1 MNQEQKQKVLAQLD
15 PFWKLD
21 IDKRITEVYKDY
33 TDLSSIAVGYYSVSE
48 LSQYSKKVISQLGQ
62 VLETPFSNIL
72 PFQYQ
77 FQNDFGNGNLGDDLS
92 TMNANIE
99 ANNFSEAVIVLARLV
114 YYQVANGFW
123 EKVLEKDDT
132 KRFTQIVEMEN
143 KLKLISAQLAKS
155 VETNKT
161 LLESLKKEKE
171 NLETLVSTKKK
182 ELGEIEGLL
191 PTARNNSEELNRLLN
206 TSTATNESI
215 NSLLTQQTT
224 NLDAITKR
232 IDEEKTSFS
241 AFQKDIKELKDLF
254 NAEIENGEKKNI
266 EFNAMLLSVTENSN
280 TFKERITV
288 LNELIGKEGAVRL
301 FNTFNDRKK
310 DLDSPVK
317 RWAWIVI
324 GTGVAALFL
333 IIGIF
338 TNFFGCISTMPMP
351 TNVDW
356 QFLVINSLKSTPI
369 MIVLFFTI
377 KQYIRERTFQ
387 EEYAFRSAIALTV
400 QAYGD
405 ISGSKK
411 EELILHAVTTI
422 YSLPS
427 MMKEKSN
434 GIFNLRSTILSDTM
448 KELNETVKNL
458 KKLSNNQ

>member
-1 MNQEQKQKVLAQLD
+1 MNQEQKQRVLAQLD
-15 PFWKLD
+15 PFWKVD
-21 IDKRITEVYKDY
+21 IDKRIADVYKDY
-33 TDLSSIAVGYYSVSE
+33 TDLSSIAVGYYTVSE

-77 FQNDFGNGNLGDDLS
+77 FQNDFGNGNLGDDL
-92 TMNANIE
+92 TNMNALIE
-99 ANNFSEAVIVLARLV
+99 ANNFTDAVNVLTRLV

-123 EKVLEKDDT
+123 DKVLEKDDK
-132 KRFTQIVEMEN
+132 KRFAQIVEMESKLNLASEILN
-143 KLKLISAQLAKS
+143 KNI
-155 VETNKT
+155 ETNKT
-161 LLESLKKEKE
+161 LLESLKAEKE

-215 NSLLTQQTT
+215 NGLLTQQNT
-224 NLDAITKR
+224 NLDTITKK
-232 IDEEKTSFS
+232 IEEEKTVYT
-241 AFQKDIKELKDLF
+241 AFQKDIKELKELF
-254 NAEIENGEKKNI
+254 NTEIENGGKKNI
-266 EFNAMLLSVTENSN
+266 EFDKMLASVLEQSK
-280 TFKERITV
+280 TFDKQILV

-310 DLDSPVK
+310 DLDAPVK

-324 GTGVAALFL
+324 GTGVAALLL

-338 TNFFGCISTMPMP
+338 TNFFGLITTMPMP
-351 TNVDW
+351 QSIDW

-377 KQYIRERTFQ
+377 KQYVRERTFQ

-411 EELILHAVTTI
+411 EDLILQAVSTI

-427 MMKEKSN
+427 MMKDKPTSFF
-434 GIFNLRSTILSDTM
+434 GYRSKTLTDTM
-448 KELNETVKNL
+448 KEINETL
-458 KKLSNNQ
+458 KTIKK

>member
-1 MNQEQKQKVLAQLD
+1 MNQEQKQRVLAQLE

-21 IDKRITEVYKDY
+21 IDKRIAEVYKDY
-33 TDLSSIAVGYYSVSE
+33 TDLSSIAVGYYTVSE

-77 FQNDFGNGNLGDDLS
+77 FQNDFGNGNLGDDLANL
-92 TMNANIE
+92 NAYIE
-99 ANNFSEAVIVLARLV
+99 ANNFAEAVNVLTRLV

-123 EKVLEKDDT
+123 DKVIEKDDK
-132 KRFTQIVEMEN
+132 KRFAQITEMES
-143 KLKLISAQLAKS
+143 KLRLISEQLAKNI
-155 VETNKT
+155 ETNKT
-161 LLESLKKEKE
+161 LLESLKTEKE
-171 NLETLVSTKKK
+171 NLELLVATKKK
-182 ELGEIEGLL
+182 ELAEIEGLL
-191 PTARNNSEELNRLLN
+191 PTARNNSDEINRLLN

-215 NSLLTQQTT
+215 NSLLTQQNT
-224 NLDAITKR
+224 NLDTITKK
-232 IDEEKTSFS
+232 IEEEKTVYT
-241 AFQKDIKELKDLF
+241 AFQKDIKELKELF
-254 NAEIENGEKKNI
+254 NTEIENGSKKNV
-266 EFNAMLLSVTENSN
+266 EFDKMLASVLEQSK
-280 TFKERITV
+280 TFDKQILV

-310 DLDSPVK
+310 DLDAPVK

-324 GTGVAALFL
+324 LTGVAALFL

-338 TNFFGCISTMPMP
+338 TNFFGWIPTMPMP
-351 TNVDW
+351 DKIDW

-377 KQYIRERTFQ
+377 KQYVRERTFQ

-411 EELILHAVTTI
+411 EDLILQAVSTI

-427 MMKEKSN
+427 MMKDKPTSFL
-434 GIFNLRSTILSDTM
+434 GFRSRTLTDTM
-448 KELNETVKNL
+448 KEINETL
-458 KKLSNNQ
+458 KTIKK

>member
-1 MNQEQKQKVLAQLD
+1 MNQEQKQRVLAQLD

-21 IDKRITEVYKDY
+21 IDKRIAEVYKDY
-33 TDLSSIAVGYYSVSE
+33 TDLSSIAVGYYTVSE
-48 LSQYSKKVISQLGQ
+48 LSQYSKKAISQLGQ

-77 FQNDFGNGNLGDDLS
+77 FQNDFGNGNLGDDL
-92 TMNANIE
+92 TNMNALIE
-99 ANNFSEAVIVLARLV
+99 ANNFADAVNILTRLV

-123 EKVLEKDDT
+123 DKVLEKDDK
-132 KRFTQIVEMEN
+132 KRFAQVVEMES
-143 KLKLISAQLAKS
+143 KLTLISEQLTKS
-155 VETNKT
+155 IETNKS
-161 LLESLKKEKE
+161 LLESLKTEKE

-215 NSLLTQQTT
+215 NSLLTQQNT
-224 NLDAITKR
+224 NLDTITKK
-232 IDEEKTSFS
+232 IEEEKTVYT
-241 AFQKDIKELKDLF
+241 AFQKDIKELKELF
-254 NAEIENGEKKNI
+254 NTEIENGGKKNI
-266 EFNAMLLSVTENSN
+266 EFDKMLASVLEQSK
-280 TFKERITV
+280 TFDKQILV

-310 DLDSPVK
+310 DLDAPVK

-324 GTGVAALFL
+324 LTGVAALIL

-338 TNFFGCISTMPMP
+338 TNFFGLIPTMKMP
-351 TNVDW
+351 DTIDW

-377 KQYIRERTFQ
+377 KQYVRERTFQ

-411 EELILHAVTTI
+411 EELILQAVSTI

-427 MMKEKSN
+427 MMKDKANSFFGYKSK
-434 GIFNLRSTILSDTM
+434 ILTDTI
-448 KELNETVKNL
+448 KELNETVKTL
-458 KKLSNNQ
+458 KK

>member
-21 IDKRITEVYKDY
+21 IDKRIAEVYKDY
-33 TDLSSIAVGYYSVSE
+33 TDLSSIAVGYYTVSE

-77 FQNDFGNGNLGDDLS
+77 FQNDFGNGNLGDDL
-92 TMNANIE
+92 TNMNALIE
-99 ANNFSEAVIVLARLV
+99 ANNFADAVNVLTRLV

-123 EKVLEKDDT
+123 DKVLEKDDK
-132 KRFTQIVEMEN
+132 KRFAQVVEMES
-143 KLKLISAQLAKS
+143 KLKLISEQLTKS
-155 VETNKT
+155 IETNKS
-161 LLESLKKEKE
+161 LLESLKTEKE

-191 PTARNNSEELNRLLN
+191 PTARNNAEKLNRLLN

-215 NSLLTQQTT
+215 NSLLTQQNT
-224 NLDAITKR
+224 NLDTITKK
-232 IDEEKTSFS
+232 IEEEKTVYT
-241 AFQKDIKELKDLF
+241 AFQKDIKELKELF
-254 NAEIENGEKKNI
+254 NTEIENGGKKNI
-266 EFNAMLLSVTENSN
+266 EFDKMLASVLEQSK
-280 TFKERITV
+280 TFDKQILV

-310 DLDSPVK
+310 DLDAPVK
-317 RWAWIVI
+317 RWACIVI
-324 GTGVAALFL
+324 LTGVAALLL

-338 TNFFGCISTMPMP
+338 TNFFGLITTMPMP
-351 TNVDW
+351 QTIDW

-377 KQYIRERTFQ
+377 KQYVRERTFQ

-411 EELILHAVTTI
+411 EDLILQAVSTI

-427 MMKEKSN
+427 MMKDKPTSFF
-434 GIFNLRSTILSDTM
+434 GYRSKTLTDTM
-448 KELNETVKNL
+448 KEINETL
-458 KKLSNNQ
+458 KTIKK

>member
-1 MNQEQKQKVLAQLD
+1 MNQEQKQRVLAQLD

-21 IDKRITEVYKDY
+21 IDKRIAEVYKDY
-33 TDLSSIAVGYYSVSE
+33 TDLSSIAVGYYTVSE

-77 FQNDFGNGNLGDDLS
+77 FQNDFGNGNLGDDL
-92 TMNANIE
+92 TNMNALIE
-99 ANNFSEAVIVLARLV
+99 ANNFTDAVNVLTRLV

-123 EKVLEKDDT
+123 DKVLEKDDK
-132 KRFTQIVEMEN
+132 KRFAHIVEMESKLNLASELLN
-143 KLKLISAQLAKS
+143 KNI
-155 VETNKT
+155 ETNKT
-161 LLESLKKEKE
+161 LLESLKAEKE

-215 NSLLTQQTT
+215 NGLLTQQNT
-224 NLDAITKR
+224 NLDTITKK
-232 IDEEKTSFS
+232 IEEEKTVYT
-241 AFQKDIKELKDLF
+241 AFQKDIKELKELF
-254 NAEIENGEKKNI
+254 NTEIENGGKKNI
-266 EFNAMLLSVTENSN
+266 EFDKMLASVLEQSK
-280 TFKERITV
+280 TFDKQILV

-310 DLDSPVK
+310 DLDAPVK

-324 GTGVAALFL
+324 GTGVAALLL

-338 TNFFGCISTMPMP
+338 TNFFGLITTMPMP
-351 TNVDW
+351 QSIDW

-377 KQYIRERTFQ
+377 KQYVRERTFQ

-411 EELILHAVTTI
+411 EDLILQAVSTI

-427 MMKEKSN
+427 MMKDKPTSFF
-434 GIFNLRSTILSDTM
+434 GYRSKTLTDTM
-448 KELNETVKNL
+448 KEINETL
-458 KKLSNNQ
+458 KTIKK

>member
-1 MNQEQKQKVLAQLD
+1 MNQEQKVLAQLD

-21 IDKRITEVYKDY
+21 IDKRIAEVYKDY
-33 TDLSSIAVGYYSVSE
+33 TDLSSIAVGYYTVSE

-77 FQNDFGNGNLGDDLS
+77 FQNDFGNGNLGDDL
-92 TMNANIE
+92 TNMNALIE
-99 ANNFSEAVIVLARLV
+99 ANNFADAVNVLTRLV

-123 EKVLEKDDT
+123 DKVLEKDDK
-132 KRFTQIVEMEN
+132 KRFAQVVEMES
-143 KLKLISAQLAKS
+143 KLKLISEQLTKS
-155 VETNKT
+155 IETNKS
-161 LLESLKKEKE
+161 LLESLKTEKE

-191 PTARNNSEELNRLLN
+191 PTARNNAEKLNRLLN

-215 NSLLTQQTT
+215 NSLLTQQNT
-224 NLDAITKR
+224 NLDTITKK
-232 IDEEKTSFS
+232 IEEEKTVYT
-241 AFQKDIKELKDLF
+241 AFQKDIKELKELF
-254 NAEIENGEKKNI
+254 NTEIENGGKKNI
-266 EFNAMLLSVTENSN
+266 EFDKMLASVLEQSK
-280 TFKERITV
+280 TFDKQILV

-310 DLDSPVK
+310 DLDAPVK

-324 GTGVAALFL
+324 LTGVAALLL

-338 TNFFGCISTMPMP
+338 TNFFGLITTMPMP
-351 TNVDW
+351 QTIDW

-377 KQYIRERTFQ
+377 KQYVRERTFQ

-411 EELILHAVTTI
+411 EDLILQAVSTI

-427 MMKEKSN
+427 MMKDKPTSFF
-434 GIFNLRSTILSDTM
+434 GYRSKTLTDTM
-448 KELNETVKNL
+448 KEINETL
-458 KKLSNNQ
+458 KTIKK

>member
-1 MNQEQKQKVLAQLD
+1 MNQEQKQRVLAQLD

-21 IDKRITEVYKDY
+21 IDKRIAEVYKDY
-33 TDLSSIAVGYYSVSE
+33 TDLSSIAIGYYTVSE

-77 FQNDFGNGNLGDDLS
+77 FQNDFGNGNLGDDL
-92 TMNANIE
+92 TNMNALIE
-99 ANNFSEAVIVLARLV
+99 ANNFSDAVNVLTRLV

-123 EKVLEKDDT
+123 DKVLEKDDK
-132 KRFTQIVEMEN
+132 KRFARIVEMES
-143 KLKLISAQLAKS
+143 KLNLVSEQLAKNI
-155 VETNKT
+155 ETNKT
-161 LLESLKKEKE
+161 LLESLKTEKE
-171 NLETLVSTKKK
+171 NLELLVTTKKK
-182 ELGEIEGLL
+182 ELAEIEGLL
-191 PTARNNSEELNRLLN
+191 PTARNNSDEINKLLN

-215 NSLLTQQTT
+215 NSLLTQQNT
-224 NLDAITKR
+224 NLDTITKK
-232 IDEEKTSFS
+232 IEEEKTVYT
-241 AFQKDIKELKDLF
+241 AFQKDIKELKELF
-254 NAEIENGEKKNI
+254 NTEIENGGKKNI
-266 EFNAMLLSVTENSN
+266 EFDKMLASVLEQSK
-280 TFKERITV
+280 TFDKQILV

-310 DLDSPVK
+310 DLDAPVK

-324 GTGVAALFL
+324 GTGIAALLL

-338 TNFFGCISTMPMP
+338 TNFFGLITSMPMP
-351 TNVDW
+351 QSIDW

-377 KQYIRERTFQ
+377 KQYVRERTFQ

-411 EELILHAVTTI
+411 EDLILQAVSTI

-427 MMKEKSN
+427 MMKDKPTSFF
-434 GIFNLRSTILSDTM
+434 GYRSKTLTDTM
-448 KELNETVKNL
+448 KEINETL
-458 KKLSNNQ
+458 KTIKK

>member
-1 MNQEQKQKVLAQLD
+1 MNQEQKLRVLAQLD

-21 IDKRITEVYKDY
+21 IDKRIAEVYKDY
-33 TDLSSIAVGYYSVSE
+33 TDLSSISVGYYTVSE

-77 FQNDFGNGNLGDDLS
+77 FQNDFGNGNLGDDL
-92 TMNANIE
+92 TNMNALIE
-99 ANNFSEAVIVLARLV
+99 ANNFAEAVNVLTRLV

-123 EKVLEKDDT
+123 DKVLEKDEK
-132 KRFTQIVEMEN
+132 KRFSRIAEMES
-143 KLKLISAQLAKS
+143 KLNLVSEQLAKS
-155 VETNKT
+155 IETNKT
-161 LLESLKKEKE
+161 LLESLKAEKE
-171 NLETLVSTKKK
+171 NLELLVTTKKK
-182 ELGEIEGLL
+182 ELAEIEGLL
-191 PTARNNSEELNRLLN
+191 PTARNNSDEINKLLN

-215 NSLLTQQTT
+215 NSLLTQQNSNFDT
-224 NLDAITKR
+224 ITKK
-232 IDEEKTSFS
+232 IEAEKTVYI
-241 AFQKDIKELKDLF
+241 AFQKEIKELKELF
-254 NAEIENGEKKNI
+254 NTEIESGGKKNV
-266 EFNAMLLSVTENSN
+266 EFDKMLASVLEQSK
-280 TFKERITV
+280 TFDKQILV

-310 DLDSPVK
+310 DLDAPVK

-324 GTGVAALFL
+324 GTGVAALLL

-338 TNFFGCISTMPMP
+338 TNFFGLITTMPMP
-351 TNVDW
+351 NTIDW

-377 KQYIRERTFQ
+377 KQYVRERTFQ

-411 EELILHAVTTI
+411 EDLILQAVSTI

-427 MMKEKSN
+427 MMKDKPTSFF
-434 GIFNLRSTILSDTM
+434 GYRSKTLTDTM
-448 KELNETVKNL
+448 KEINETL
-458 KKLSNNQ
+458 KTIKK

>member
-1 MNQEQKQKVLAQLD
+1 MNQEQKQRVLAQLD

-21 IDKRITEVYKDY
+21 IDKRIAEVYKDY
-33 TDLSSIAVGYYSVSE
+33 TDLSSIAVGYYTVSE

-77 FQNDFGNGNLGDDLS
+77 FQNDFGNGNLGDDLANL
-92 TMNANIE
+92 NAYIE
-99 ANNFSEAVIVLARLV
+99 ANNFTEAVNVLTRLV

-123 EKVLEKDDT
+123 DKVLEKDDK
-132 KRFTQIVEMEN
+132 KRFAQIVEMES
-143 KLKLISAQLAKS
+143 KLKLISEQLSKS
-155 VETNKT
+155 IETNKT
-161 LLESLKKEKE
+161 LLESLKTEKE
-171 NLETLVSTKKK
+171 NLELLVTTKKK
-182 ELGEIEGLL
+182 ELAEIEGLL
-191 PTARNNSEELNRLLN
+191 PTARNNSDEINKLLN

-215 NSLLTQQTT
+215 NSLLTQQNT
-224 NLDAITKR
+224 NLDTITKK
-232 IDEEKTSFS
+232 IEEEKTVYT
-241 AFQKDIKELKDLF
+241 AFQKDIKELKELF
-254 NAEIENGEKKNI
+254 NTEIENGGKKNI
-266 EFNAMLLSVTENSN
+266 EFDKMLASVLEQSK
-280 TFKERITV
+280 TFDKQILV

-310 DLDSPVK
+310 DLDAPVK

-324 GTGVAALFL
+324 GTGVAALIL

-338 TNFFGCISTMPMP
+338 TNFFGLIPTMKMP
-351 TNVDW
+351 DTIDW

-377 KQYIRERTFQ
+377 KQYVRERTFQ

-411 EELILHAVTTI
+411 EDLILQAVSTI

-427 MMKEKSN
+427 MMKDKPTSFF
-434 GIFNLRSTILSDTM
+434 GYRSKTLTDTM
-448 KELNETVKNL
+448 KEINETL
-458 KKLSNNQ
+458 KTIKK

>member
-1 MNQEQKQKVLAQLD
+1 MNQEQKQRVLAQLD

-21 IDKRITEVYKDY
+21 IDKRIAEVYKDY
-33 TDLSSIAVGYYSVSE
+33 TDLSSIAIGYYTVSE

-77 FQNDFGNGNLGDDLS
+77 FQNDFGNGNLGDDL
-92 TMNANIE
+92 TNMNALIE
-99 ANNFSEAVIVLARLV
+99 ANNFADAVNVLTRLV

-123 EKVLEKDDT
+123 DKVLEKDDK
-132 KRFTQIVEMEN
+132 KRFAHIVEMES
-143 KLKLISAQLAKS
+143 KLNLVSEQLAKNI
-155 VETNKT
+155 ETNKT
-161 LLESLKKEKE
+161 LLESLKTEKE
-171 NLETLVSTKKK
+171 NLETLVTTKKK

-215 NSLLTQQTT
+215 NSLLTQQNT
-224 NLDAITKR
+224 NLETITKK
-232 IDEEKTSFS
+232 IEEEKT
-241 AFQKDIKELKDLF
+241 AYTGFQKDIKELKELF
-254 NAEIENGEKKNI
+254 NTEIENGGKKNI
-266 EFNAMLLSVTENSN
+266 EFDKMLASVLEQSK
-280 TFKERITV
+280 TFDKQILV

-310 DLDSPVK
+310 DLDAPVK

-324 GTGVAALFL
+324 GTGIAALIL

-338 TNFFGCISTMPMP
+338 TNFFGLIPTMKMP
-351 TNVDW
+351 DTIDW

-377 KQYIRERTFQ
+377 KQYVRERTFQ

-411 EELILHAVTTI
+411 EDLILQAVSTI

-427 MMKEKSN
+427 MMKDKPTSFF
-434 GIFNLRSTILSDTM
+434 GFRSKTLIDTM
-448 KELNETVKNL
+448 KEINETL
-458 KKLSNNQ
+458 KTIKK

>member
-1 MNQEQKQKVLAQLD
+1 MNQEQKQRVLAQLD

-21 IDKRITEVYKDY
+21 IDKRIAEVYKDY
-33 TDLSSIAVGYYSVSE
+33 TDLSSIAVGYYTVSE

-77 FQNDFGNGNLGDDLS
+77 FQNDFGNGNLGDDL
-92 TMNANIE
+92 TNMNALIE
-99 ANNFSEAVIVLARLV
+99 ANNFPDAVNVLTRLV

-123 EKVLEKDDT
+123 DKVLEKDDK
-132 KRFTQIVEMEN
+132 KRFAHIVEMESKLNLASELLN
-143 KLKLISAQLAKS
+143 KNI
-155 VETNKT
+155 ETNKT
-161 LLESLKKEKE
+161 LLESLKSEKE

-215 NSLLTQQTT
+215 NGLLTQQNT
-224 NLDAITKR
+224 NLDTITKK
-232 IDEEKTSFS
+232 IEEEKTVYT
-241 AFQKDIKELKDLF
+241 AFQKDIKELKELF
-254 NAEIENGEKKNI
+254 NTEIENGGKKNI
-266 EFNAMLLSVTENSN
+266 EFDKMLASVLEQSK
-280 TFKERITV
+280 TFDKQILV

-310 DLDSPVK
+310 DLDAPVK

-324 GTGVAALFL
+324 GTGVAALLL

-338 TNFFGCISTMPMP
+338 TNFFGLITTMPMP
-351 TNVDW
+351 QSIDW
-356 QFLVINSLKSTPI
+356 QFLVINSMKSTPI

-377 KQYIRERTFQ
+377 KQYVRERTFQ

-411 EELILHAVTTI
+411 EDLILQAVSTI

-427 MMKEKSN
+427 IMKDKPTSFF
-434 GIFNLRSTILSDTM
+434 GYRSKTLTDTM
-448 KELNETVKNL
+448 KEINETL
-458 KKLSNNQ
+458 KTIKK

>member
-1 MNQEQKQKVLAQLD
+1 MNQEQKQRVLSQLD

-21 IDKRITEVYKDY
+21 IDKRIAEVYKDY
-33 TDLSSIAVGYYSVSE
+33 TDLSSMAVGYYTVSE

-77 FQNDFGNGNLGDDLS
+77 FQNDFGNGNLGDDLANL
-92 TMNANIE
+92 NAYIE
-99 ANNFSEAVIVLARLV
+99 ANNFTEAVNVLTRLV

-123 EKVLEKDDT
+123 DKVFEKDD
-132 KRFTQIVEMEN
+132 KKQFAQIVEMES
-143 KLKLISAQLAKS
+143 KLKLISEQLSKS
-155 VETNKT
+155 IETNKT
-161 LLESLKKEKE
+161 LLESLKTEKE
-171 NLETLVSTKKK
+171 NLELLVTTKKK
-182 ELGEIEGLL
+182 ELAEIEGLL
-191 PTARNNSEELNRLLN
+191 PTARNNSDEINKLLN
-206 TSTATNESI
+206 TSAATNESI
-215 NSLLTQQTT
+215 NSLLSQQNT
-224 NLDAITKR
+224 NLDTITKK
-232 IDEEKTSFS
+232 IEEEKTVYT
-241 AFQKDIKELKDLF
+241 AFQKDIKELKELF
-254 NAEIENGEKKNI
+254 NTEIENGGKKNV
-266 EFNAMLLSVTENSN
+266 EFDKMLASVLEQSK
-280 TFKERITV
+280 TFDKQILV

-310 DLDSPVK
+310 DLDAPVK

-324 GTGVAALFL
+324 GTGVAALIL

-338 TNFFGCISTMPMP
+338 TNFFGLIPTMKMP
-351 TNVDW
+351 DTIDW

-377 KQYIRERTFQ
+377 KQYVRERTFQ

-411 EELILHAVTTI
+411 EDLILQAVSTI

-427 MMKEKSN
+427 MMKDKPTSFF
-434 GIFNLRSTILSDTM
+434 GYRSKTLTDTM
-448 KELNETVKNL
+448 KEINETL
-458 KKLSNNQ
+458 KTIKK